1 MSGVPTINVVEDEQ
15 MSSEGSV
22 NAPVAPPRSP
32 SVHSARATSPVEPV
46 DLLSGRV
53 SPIAKTLQAGSAG
66 RERSASVFS
75 PIPPTEVV
83 GAPSVPSN
91 VPSRAETTQAFA
103 EVSSVL
109 RDVSSQHEEV
119 RAGMQ
124 SLASGVETLRRA
136 RVADVETTAQVQA
149 TLQRTLSASSSLEAR
164 MEQAEVSQAQA
175 KSAAAEA
182 HIASQRALQ
191 QAARLEEEQMRTAHQ
206 LQESLTAQAQQAQT
220 SIAGATQVAMSTA
233 KEVKTLSET
242 AKKAEYT
249 AQLTAA
255 KVEEQMAQLEQRIRE
270 QQSQSIRDA
279 QSAQEAQRKLIQ
291 QLQEAQGLA
300 QTTKGMTT
308 KYELQLAEVT
318 GKMKVME
325 QLLMEQ
331 KEKGNSLSSQLSAAQ
346 DRIGGAERRAQ
357 QLQTENEAIK
367 SELKYWNDLYEQ
379 DVAVENVG
387 ENVAEVESTPKNP
400 LLAVPEI
407 SSSSGI
413 AAANPD
419 VGSPMPTFA
428 SWSWPHVNAEENV
441 PITAPVRS
449 FDVPSSTVGLDV
461 PPPLPMQQ
469 RSRRE
474 SFGSTFAGS
483 SGTGGNGG
491 GNGHVGVGGVTTPP
505 AMPTAS
511 IFKMDIKPKEPPVFR
526 GTAAEDV
533 DTWLAKVE
541 DFIYLTEANT
551 RQQVAY
557 MATLL
562 QDAAGDW
569 WTALLK
575 ERHGSRPADYT
586 EMSALLRKRFGSST
600 RVDRARAALR
610 NIKQS
615 TNEGV
620 RAYSTRF
627 ESLLSKL
634 PSFDAEWAKSQYIWG
649 LNQRIAEL
657 VVIAEP
663 ADLHAAILKA
673 EKIEM
678 ARSTVSGNQGQT
690 SGGWPRI
697 SRGRFSRGR
706 GRFAAM
712 QQAPGHGAQQTIA
725 VQNQSGQPGPRLNLN
740 NVQCYRCKGWGHM
753 SSHCPSDRS
762 VQYRGGRSGGR
773 SRGRQPRGQGR
784 GGRGRGRTQS
794 VNASL
799 VASGPGAPAP
809 PPQVQDAAPV
819 PAPPRP
825 GN

>member
-109 RDVSSQHEEV
+109 RNVSSQHEEV

-175 KSAAAEA
+175 QSAAAEA
-182 HIASQRALQ
+182 HLASQRALQ
-191 QAARLEEEQMRTAHQ
+191 QAARLEEEQMKTAQQ
-206 LQESLTAQAQQAQT
+206 LQESLSAQAQQAQT
-220 SIAGATQVAMSTA
+220 SIADATQVAIKTA
-233 KEVKTLSET
+233 KEVQILSDT
-242 AKKAEYT
+242 ARKAEYT

-255 KVEEQMAQLEQRIRE
+255 TVEDKVAQLEQKMKE

-279 QSAQEAQRKLIQ
+279 QSAQEAQRKLTQ
-291 QLQEAQGLA
+291 QLQEAQNVA
-300 QTTKGMTT
+300 QSTKGMTQN
-308 KYELQLAEVT
+308 YERQLAEVHEQ
-318 GKMKVME
+318 MKALEHLLIE
-325 QLLMEQ
+325 QRQ
-331 KEKGNSLSSQLSAAQ
+331 KGNSLSSELSAAQ

-367 SELKYWNDLYEQ
+367 SELKYWNDLYEN

-387 ENVAEVESTPKNP
+387 GNVAEVESTPKNP

-419 VGSPMPTFA
+419 VVPTMPTFA
-428 SWSWPHVNAEENV
+428 SWSWPHISADENV
-441 PITAPVRS
+441 PITAPMRG
-449 FDVPSSTVGLDV
+449 FDVPSSNAGLDF
-461 PPPLPMQQ
+461 PPLFPPQQ

-474 SFGSTFAGS
+474 SFGSTIAGS
-483 SGTGGNGG
+483 SGTGGNGNG
-491 GNGHVGVGGVTTPP
+491 GRGHGYTGVSGITTPALP
-505 AMPTAS
+505 IAS
-511 IFKMDIKPKEPPVFR
+511 VFKMDIKPKEPPVFR

-586 EMSALLRKRFGSST
+586 KMSALLRKRFGSST

-615 TNEGV
+615 TNENV

-649 LNQRIAEL
+649 LNQGVAEL

-663 ADLHAAILKA
+663 AYLQAAILKA

-678 ARSTVSGNQGQT
+678 ERSTVSGNQGQT

-706 GRFAAM
+706 GRFAAVH
-712 QQAPGHGAQQTIA
+712 QTAGHGVQQTVA
-725 VQNQSGQPGPRLNLN
+725 VQTQSGQPGPRLLELLLLAVGPFANSLWTKL
-740 NVQCYRCKGWGHM
+740 QLRCTQHV
-753 SSHCPSDRS
+753 DD
-762 VQYRGGRSGGR
+762 VTADI
-773 SRGRQPRGQGR
+773 PRG
-784 GGRGRGRTQS
+784 T
-794 VNASL
+794 SL
-799 VASGPGAPAP
+799 LLGTFGKSSL
-809 PPQVQDAAPV
+809 
-819 PAPPRP
+819 
-825 GN
+825 